1 MGRFLVVW
9 VGRGGNDD
17 GDLDGRRML
26 EMAYTRMA
34 TTTTHKSP
42 TKRFGKLNSDVG
54 LRTSDDALLAD
65 AATTLA
71 VVFATARVARVRGVV
86 IADTSPGTDAADA
99 VDLTILSRSSVGFMH
114 EGVRSIYSKRTK
126 KFTET

>member
-1 MGRFLVVW
+1 MGRFFVVW
-9 VGRGGNDD
+9 LGRGGNDD

-26 EMAYTRMA
+26 EIAYTRMA
-34 TTTTHKSP
+34 TMTTHKSP

-54 LRTSDDALLAD
+54 LRTSEDALLAD

-86 IADTSPGTDAADA
+86 IADTPGMDVAEV
-99 VDLTILSRSSVGFMH
+99 VDLTILSRSRVGFMH